1 MPGEPKAFAVT
12 SFQMLTGALPFE
24 CATIAATLFRIVHEP
39 PLFPEGMGSQLR
51 AVFEKA
57 LAKQP
62 ADRYPD
68 LAGFMGAL
76 IAAVEL
82 PADTRAKLLA
92 AWELQP
98 RSFLLDVTSSP
109 DGARVL
115 LAGREIGRTDLLRAW
130 IPGNGGTLRVELE
143 GYQPEELE
151 VRTGAGPIHL
161 VLIRPPFTVRVDT
174 DPPGAEALLNGVS
187 QGTTPIQ
194 ALQVPGNGR
203 QELVLRWRDRQ
214 VWSQLLDKDTPLPAL
229 IQLEPRPVVARP
241 HAAAPVVPSGKA
253 LIPPAPV
260 METRAPVEA
269 RPPVLV
275 RLPVLTAPSA
285 APVLKGQTPAEDR
298 GRR

>member
-1 MPGEPKAFAVT
+1 
-12 SFQMLTGALPFE
+12 
-24 CATIAATLFRIVHEP
+24 
-39 PLFPEGMGSQLR
+39 
-51 AVFEKA
+51 
-57 LAKQP
+57 
-62 ADRYPD
+62 
-68 LAGFMGAL
+68 MGAL

-115 LAGREIGRTDLLRAW
+115 LAGREIGRTDLLRAR

-151 VRTGAGPIHL
+151 VRKGAGPIHL

-229 IQLEPRPVVARP
+229 IQLEPRPVAARP
-241 HAAAPVVPSGKA
+241 HAAAPVAPSGKA

-269 RPPVLV
+269 RPLVPV